1 MILWSIIVIN
11 RYCRTDIPEDDLD
24 KIISSIHAQFHSSS
38 ALPLSSSSAAAAA
51 ASSTGADHAAVSTMT
66 TIEDRRLRNLRK
78 KLDQIEMLKERQQR
92 GDTLEENQVSSEKIP
107 VILAIIW
114 PKNFFLKLLLVT

>member
-1 MILWSIIVIN
+1 
-11 RYCRTDIPEDDLD
+11 
-24 KIISSIHAQFHSSS
+24 
-38 ALPLSSSSAAAAA
+38 
-51 ASSTGADHAAVSTMT
+51 MT

-107 VILAIIW
+107 VILAII
-114 PKNFFLKLLLVT
+114 